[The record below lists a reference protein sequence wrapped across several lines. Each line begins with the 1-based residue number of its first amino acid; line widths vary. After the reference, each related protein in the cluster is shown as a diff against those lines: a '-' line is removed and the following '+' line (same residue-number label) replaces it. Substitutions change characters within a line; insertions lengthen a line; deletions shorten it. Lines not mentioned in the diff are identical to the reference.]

1 VGAPI
6 RTPSA
11 QMVARPNAFPAGADE
26 DADWHTMCLSG
37 QRWKTFSLVLC
48 SKDSSM
54 SAHEIHCRYFS
65 QEDLLG
71 SGCLDIQ
78 MAMDAAEMGIRAH
91 DEGDVLF
98 PEKIVQI
105 FNDETQERINCLPA
119 TFKSRRICGVKWVSV
134 FPPNPIRHGIQNL
147 SAVIILSEIER
158 GFPIA
163 FMEGT
168 LCSNIRVGTMGA
180 LAAKYCA
187 RPDSKSIGFI
197 GAGEQAKM
205 HLIAMKTAIPSLEI
219 CRVAAKESHEENQ
232 FVKEM
237 SAILPDMQFER
248 AAGNLEQATSDADI
262 LVTATSAQAPL
273 LKADWVKPGAFY
285 SHVGGWEDEYGVAKI
300 CDKII
305 CDDWETVKHRTQ
317 TLSRMYKDGELTDDD
332 MHGNLVDLIV
342 GRKPGR
348 QSDQERIYF
357 NAVGLA
363 FVDVALAIA
372 MYERATEAGMGQ
384 DLQIQHEMIFEHA
397 RLKDWVKI

>member
-1 VGAPI
+1 
-6 RTPSA
+6 
-11 QMVARPNAFPAGADE
+11 
-26 DADWHTMCLSG
+26 
-37 QRWKTFSLVLC
+37 
-48 SKDSSM
+48 M